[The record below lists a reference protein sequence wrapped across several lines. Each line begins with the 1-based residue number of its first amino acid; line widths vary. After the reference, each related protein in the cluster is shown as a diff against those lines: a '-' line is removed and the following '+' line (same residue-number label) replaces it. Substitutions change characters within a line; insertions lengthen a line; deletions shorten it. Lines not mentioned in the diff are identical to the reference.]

1 MGPEQAVSATVD
13 PKDGSAGDPP
23 MAPERATAAATALSI
38 ASAPHFDAS
47 APHFDW
53 PSDPSPS
60 GGPGSGGV
68 ARTTNTAGG
77 APTALCERD
86 RVAGGRFAPE
96 PPAQPGADAWPT
108 RSTATSRASGWE
120 ALDASEEQRDRRRW
134 LLLLLLVP
142 LLLLLGWLLWQW
154 LQPTPIL
161 SLAITSDG
169 MLAPPANQVFSGQ
182 ALGPE
187 QLTIANDGTE
197 RACWWISATSDNPA
211 LAALVTIHVT
221 DAAGHA
227 LYAGPIPGAAPVV
240 VAGSACAHPPI
251 GVVSGTE
258 ATLSLGAIA
267 TLTVTGSVGDL
278 PPALNGQLLT
288 ITWTSTGAPADR

>member
-1 MGPEQAVSATVD
+1 MAPEQAA
-13 PKDGSAGDPP
+13 AG
-23 MAPERATAAATALSI
+23 ASI
-38 ASAPHFDAS
+38 ASAPL
-47 APHFDW
+47 FDW
-53 PSDPSPS
+53 PSDPAPS
-60 GGPGSGGV
+60 GGPGPRDA
-68 ARTTNTAGG
+68 ARTTNTAGR
-77 APTALCERD
+77 APTALGERD
-86 RVAGGRFAPE
+86 GVAGGRFTAE
-96 PPAQPGADAWPT
+96 PPAQPGANAWPT

-134 LLLLLLVP
+134 LLLLPLVP
-142 LLLLLGWLLWQW
+142 LLLLLGWLLWQS
-154 LQPTPIL
+154 LQPVPIL

-211 LAALVTIHVT
+211 LAALVTIHVV

-227 LYAGPIPGAAPVV
+227 LYAGPVPGAGPAI
-240 VAGSACAHPPI
+240 VAGSACARPPL
-251 GVVSGTE
+251 GVSSGTE
-258 ATLSLGAIA
+258 ATLALGASA

-278 PPALNGQLLT
+278 PAALNGELLT
-288 ITWTSTGAPADR
+288 ITWTSSGAPADR

>member
-1 MGPEQAVSATVD
+1 MAPEQAA
-13 PKDGSAGDPP
+13 AG
-23 MAPERATAAATALSI
+23 
-38 ASAPHFDAS
+38 ASGAS

-53 PSDPSPS
+53 PSDPGRS
-60 GGPGSGGV
+60 GGPGPGGV
-68 ARTTNTAGG
+68 ARTNDPAEG
-77 APTALCERD
+77 APTALGERD
-86 RVAGGRFAPE
+86 DRAGGRPDKE
-96 PPAQPGADAWPT
+96 HPPQPAADGWPDRPALRNGVT
-108 RSTATSRASGWE
+108 GWE

-154 LQPTPIL
+154 LQPAPIL

-211 LAALVTIHVT
+211 LAALVTIHVA
-221 DAAGHA
+221 DAEGHT
-227 LYAGPIPGAAPVV
+227 LYAGPVPGAAPAI

-251 GVVSGTE
+251 GAPSGTE
-258 ATLSLGAIA
+258 ATLALGASA

-278 PPALNGQLLT
+278 PGALNGELLT
-288 ITWTSTGAPADR
+288 ITWTSSGAPADR